1 MTVRVDDG
9 GGDADGDES
18 AAAAAA
24 TPPLPP
30 PAPSAFARAVP
41 RLAAFWRK
49 FHGNPDASAPLRPPL
64 AEATYASISAGL
76 AMLALSGIHVAAVH
90 AHPHA
95 LQQLVAPFGA
105 SSVLLFATPTSPLAQ
120 PRNLVGGNTLS
131 ALVGVIVRH
140 IFGDALPWLSPFF
153 AVGFA
158 VLVMAVTRC
167 MHPPAGAMALTALA
181 RRPDSGFDNGF
192 LFVLIPAASG
202 SLLLLLMALLANNLH
217 PRQKYPQHWL

>member
-1 MTVRVDDG
+1 
-9 GGDADGDES
+9 
-18 AAAAAA
+18 
-24 TPPLPP
+24 
-30 PAPSAFARAVP
+30 
-41 RLAAFWRK
+41 
-49 FHGNPDASAPLRPPL
+49 
-64 AEATYASISAGL
+64 
-76 AMLALSGIHVAAVH
+76 MLALSGIHIAATH

-95 LQQLVAPFGA
+95 LEQLVAPFGA

-140 IFGDALPWLSPFF
+140 VFGDALPWLAPFF

-167 MHPPAGAMALTALA
+167 MHPPAGAMALTALV
-181 RRPDSGFDNGF
+181 RRPNNGFDSGF
-192 LFVLIPAASG
+192 LFVLVPALSG